1 MNLTKKTILSILGTL
16 LLWFTSVQA
25 AGIDHFEVKLTPE
38 NAKVGEALDLEI
50 EAVDKNNN
58 LIDDY
63 DWTILIFSESDP
75 EAELPSALE
84 ENTYTFSASDQWKIK
99 FENAVK
105 FKVKWNQ
112 DIYIY
117 DLNDDTVLWIW
128 EAVIDEEEKE
138 TLLDIEILSPE
149 NWLTIPKNSISV
161 SGTSKKNHTVKLI
174 VNGTNELLIT
184 TNNQWLFEKT
194 IEDLQDGEN
203 SFIAQ
208 VLNSEEEVVW
218 ESAEV
223 KISVES
229 NLPRLKNIKTTP
241 EEVEAENSFDIKII
255 ATEWL
260 SEVSVVINDT
270 LTQLQKDERDEALW
284 KKSIYAPAKAG
295 NYQIDVVLKDEIGH
309 EVKEI
314 WAASIAVKAI
324 ELKAAATIK
333 ELEDAHTD
341 EATTEENK
349 ETEEVKNSEDSEK
362 KDLKITGIKV
372 VELRSKSIVTWDE
385 VEWAESYNVYKKE
398 KDQKLELIWNVSIP
412 EFEIEFA
419 GDKIKYD
426 YFSIKAV
433 GRMDDGSDT
442 GEIYEGSLSDA
453 TKVQTGPEVL
463 LLFILALF
471 IWWIAFIINKK
482 KA

>member
-1 MNLTKKTILSILGTL
+1 MNFTKKTILTLFGSL
-16 LLWFTSVQA
+16 LLWLSSVQA
-25 AGIDHFEVKLTPE
+25 AGIDHFEVKLSPE
-38 NAKVGEALDLEI
+38 NSKVGEALDLEI

-58 LIDDY
+58 IIDDY
-63 DWTILIFSESDP
+63 NGTILIFSESDP

-105 FKVKWNQ
+105 FKAKWNQ

-128 EAVIDEEEKE
+128 EAVIEEDEKE

-149 NWLTIPKNSISV
+149 SWLTIPNNTINL
-161 SGTSKKNHTVKLI
+161 SGTSKKNHTIKLI
-174 VNGTNELLIT
+174 INGTTELLVT

-194 IEDLQDGEN
+194 IEDLQNGEN
-203 SFIAQ
+203 TFRAQ
-208 VLNSEEEVVW
+208 VLNSDEEVVW
-218 ESAEV
+218 ESDEV

-241 EEVEAENSFDIKII
+241 EQIEAENSFDIEII
-255 ATEWL
+255 TTEGL
-260 SEVSVVINDT
+260 SEVNVIMNET
-270 LTQLQKDERDEALW
+270 LTKLQKDERDEALW
-284 KKSIYAPAKAG
+284 KKSIYAPADAG
-295 NYQIDVVLKDEIGH
+295 NYQIDVILKDEIWH
-309 EVKEI
+309 EVKEV
-314 WAASIAVKAI
+314 WASSIIVTAV
-324 ELKAAATIK
+324 ELKAAELVEWEEFTPNENTETDKK
-333 ELEDAHTD
+333 E
-341 EATTEENK
+341 
-349 ETEEVKNSEDSEK
+349 ETESSEDSNK

-372 VELRSKSIVTWDE
+372 VELKSKSIVTWDE
-385 VEWAESYNVYKKE
+385 VDGAESYNVYKKE
-398 KDQKLELIWNVSIP
+398 KNEKLELIWNTNTP
-412 EFEIEFA
+412 EFEIEFG

-433 GRMDDGSDT
+433 WRIDDGSDT
-442 GEIYEGSLSDA
+442 GEIYEWSLSDA

-471 IWWIAFIINKK
+471 VWWIVFVFNKR

>member
-1 MNLTKKTILSILGTL
+1 MNFTKKTILTLFGSL
-16 LLWFTSVQA
+16 LLWLSSVQA
-25 AGIDHFEVKLTPE
+25 AGIDHFEVKLSPE
-38 NAKVGEALDLEI
+38 NSKVGEALDLEI

-58 LIDDY
+58 IIDDY
-63 DWTILIFSESDP
+63 NWTILIFSESDP

-105 FKVKWNQ
+105 FKAKWNQ

-128 EAVIDEEEKE
+128 EAVIEEDEKE

-149 NWLTIPKNSISV
+149 SWLTIPNNTINL
-161 SGTSKKNHTVKLI
+161 SGTSKKNHTIKLI
-174 VNGTNELLIT
+174 INGTTELLVT

-194 IEDLQDGEN
+194 IEDLQNGEN
-203 SFIAQ
+203 TFRAQ
-208 VLNSEEEVVW
+208 VLNSDEEVVW
-218 ESAEV
+218 ESDEV

-241 EEVEAENSFDIKII
+241 EQIEAENSFDIEII
-255 ATEWL
+255 TTEGL
-260 SEVSVVINDT
+260 SEVNVIMNET
-270 LTQLQKDERDEALW
+270 LTKLQKDERDEALW
-284 KKSIYAPAKAG
+284 KKSIYAPADAG
-295 NYQIDVVLKDEIGH
+295 NYQIDVILKDEIWH
-309 EVKEI
+309 EVKEV
-314 WAASIAVKAI
+314 WASSIIVTAV
-324 ELKAAATIK
+324 ELKAAELVEWEEFTPNENTETDKK
-333 ELEDAHTD
+333 E
-341 EATTEENK
+341 
-349 ETEEVKNSEDSEK
+349 ETESSEDSNK

-372 VELRSKSIVTWDE
+372 VELKSKSIVTWDE
-385 VEWAESYNVYKKE
+385 VDGAESYNVYKKE
-398 KDQKLELIWNVSIP
+398 KNEKLELIWNTNTP
-412 EFEIEFA
+412 EFEIEFG

-433 GRMDDGSDT
+433 WRIDDGSDT
-442 GEIYEGSLSDA
+442 GEIYEWSLSDA

-471 IWWIAFIINKK
+471 VWWIVFVFNKR

>member
-1 MNLTKKTILSILGTL
+1 MNFTKKTILTLFGSL
-16 LLWFTSVQA
+16 LLWLSSVQA
-25 AGIDHFEVKLTPE
+25 AGIDHFEVKLSPE
-38 NAKVGEALDLEI
+38 NSKVGEALDLEI

-58 LIDDY
+58 IIDDY
-63 DWTILIFSESDP
+63 NGTILIFSESDP

-105 FKVKWNQ
+105 FKAKWNQ

-128 EAVIDEEEKE
+128 EAVIEEDEKE

-149 NWLTIPKNSISV
+149 SWLTIPNNTINL
-161 SGTSKKNHTVKLI
+161 SGTSKKNHTIKLI
-174 VNGTNELLIT
+174 INGTTELLVT

-194 IEDLQDGEN
+194 IEDLQNGEN
-203 SFIAQ
+203 TFRAQ
-208 VLNSEEEVVW
+208 VLNSDEEVVW
-218 ESAEV
+218 ESDEV

-241 EEVEAENSFDIKII
+241 EQIEAENSFDIEII
-255 ATEWL
+255 TTEGL
-260 SEVSVVINDT
+260 SEVNVIMNET
-270 LTQLQKDERDEALW
+270 LTKLQKDERDEALW
-284 KKSIYAPAKAG
+284 KKSIYAPADAG
-295 NYQIDVVLKDEIGH
+295 NYQIDVILKDEIWH
-309 EVKEI
+309 EVKEV
-314 WAASIAVKAI
+314 WASSIIVTAV
-324 ELKAAATIK
+324 ELKAAELVEWK
-333 ELEDAHTD
+333 EFTPNENTETD
-341 EATTEENK
+341 KKE
-349 ETEEVKNSEDSEK
+349 ETESSEDSNK

-372 VELRSKSIVTWDE
+372 VELKSKSIVTWDE
-385 VEWAESYNVYKKE
+385 VDGAESYNVYKKE
-398 KDQKLELIWNVSIP
+398 KNEKLELIWNTNTP
-412 EFEIEFA
+412 EFEIEFG

-433 GRMDDGSDT
+433 WRIDDGSDT
-442 GEIYEGSLSDA
+442 GEIYEWSLSDA

-471 IWWIAFIINKK
+471 VWWIVFVFNKR

>member
-1 MNLTKKTILSILGTL
+1 MNFTKKTILTLFGSL
-16 LLWFTSVQA
+16 LLWLSSVQA
-25 AGIDHFEVKLTPE
+25 AGIDHFEVKLSPE
-38 NAKVGEALDLEI
+38 NSKVGEALDLEI

-58 LIDDY
+58 IIDDY
-63 DWTILIFSESDP
+63 NGTILIFSESDP

-105 FKVKWNQ
+105 FKAKWNQ

-128 EAVIDEEEKE
+128 EAVIEEDEKE

-149 NWLTIPKNSISV
+149 SWLTIPNNTINL
-161 SGTSKKNHTVKLI
+161 SGTSKKNHTIKLI
-174 VNGTNELLIT
+174 INGTTELLVT

-194 IEDLQDGEN
+194 IEDLQNGEN
-203 SFIAQ
+203 TFRAQ
-208 VLNSEEEVVW
+208 VLNSDEEVVW
-218 ESAEV
+218 ESDEV

-241 EEVEAENSFDIKII
+241 EQIEAENSFDIEII
-255 ATEWL
+255 TTEGL
-260 SEVSVVINDT
+260 SEVNVIMNET
-270 LTQLQKDERDEALW
+270 LTKLQKDERDEALW
-284 KKSIYAPAKAG
+284 KKSIYAPADAG
-295 NYQIDVVLKDEIGH
+295 NYQIDVILKDEIWH
-309 EVKEI
+309 EVKEV
-314 WAASIAVKAI
+314 WASSIIVTAV
-324 ELKAAATIK
+324 ELKAAELVEWEEFTPNENTETDKK
-333 ELEDAHTD
+333 E
-341 EATTEENK
+341 
-349 ETEEVKNSEDSEK
+349 ETESSEDSNK

-372 VELRSKSIVTWDE
+372 VELKSKSIVTLDE
-385 VEWAESYNVYKKE
+385 VDGAESYNVYKKE
-398 KDQKLELIWNVSIP
+398 KNEKLELIWNTNTP
-412 EFEIEFA
+412 EFEIEFG

-433 GRMDDGSDT
+433 WRIDDGSDT
-442 GEIYEGSLSDA
+442 GEIYEWSLSDA

-471 IWWIAFIINKK
+471 VWWIVFVFNKR